1 VIKQAMIISL
11 ILLPATSAFAGD
23 GSPPPT
29 SINVIANTIQNVVPQ
44 LSVPPQISDPNTRLV
59 LPPCVGDVKNDCI
72 VSVEYSVA
80 GGSWSKGEF
89 IESMPLKNLDW
100 KLVNNKEDFNETDQ
114 VVFAKPRPDQN
125 FPAGGKTG
133 LWQLRGAKHLKSDLY
148 AVTIFFAGEVSDRT
162 RPTAPE
168 TKILWKN
175 REFKIQIGTY
185 NRDEIS
191 NGRVCSGVLGGAYFS
206 CEFINVDKFPSNT
219 KFRIKANFLKTK
231 SILEN
236 SPWLIGHL
244 VNTRISTISN
254 NDSSQTLII
263 EGAPTISAMVEAKFE
278 KTPSSYL
285 TYLKAMEIRTKL
297 YTGDMYPFEY
307 SYQNFL
313 DSQGSD
319 NLSPAEPGVVE
330 AWNLIEKLAPFKYLE
345 EEESWFVHT
354 ATVWPSG
361 AQLLDKCNSE
371 KFSSGLLASNAVG
384 TNPRA
389 PSWDPSTKELSYSV
403 ASPHLKA
410 NGSTNFG
417 FYELSIDQRL
427 AQCLW
432 GKDVLQYKASIS
444 VTSLDGEKKISTIG
458 LASRDGFITFR
469 ATGFTYS
476 ANAIQV
482 KLSSSSN
489 GAEIK
494 NDLPDYVFPMEQI
507 SKETPKVALT
517 PNASTS
523 PRVIQKTTITCVK
536 GKLTKK
542 VTAISPKCPVG
553 YKKK

>member
-1 VIKQAMIISL
+1 MIISL

-29 SINVIANTIQNVVPQ
+29 SMNVIANTIQNVVPQ

-489 GAEIK
+489 GVALK

-507 SKETPKVALT
+507 SKEAPKIEVTPNT
-517 PNASTS
+517 PNAV
-523 PRVIQKTTITCVK
+523 RVNQRTTITCIK
-536 GKLTKK
+536 GKVSKK
-542 VTAISPKCPVG
+542 VTAVSPKCPTG
-553 YKKK
+553 YKKKP

>member
-1 VIKQAMIISL
+1 MIKQAIIISL
-11 ILLPATSAFAGD
+11 ILLPTTSAFAGD

-29 SINVIANTIQNVVPQ
+29 SIDVIVSTIQNVVPQ

-80 GGSWSKGEF
+80 GGSWTKGKF
-89 IESMPLKNLDW
+89 IESMPLKNLNW
-100 KLVNNKEDFNETDQ
+100 KLVNNKEDFNETDR
-114 VVFAKPRPDQN
+114 VIFAKPRPDQN

-133 LWQLRGAKHLKSDLY
+133 LWQLQGAKHLMSDLY
-148 AVTIFFAGEVSDRT
+148 AVTVSFAGEVSNRSM
-162 RPTAPE
+162 P
-168 TKILWKN
+168 LWN

-185 NRDEIS
+185 NRDET
-191 NGRVCSGVLGGAYFS
+191 NSGSGCFGYFAGANFS
-206 CEFINVDKFPSNT
+206 CEFINVDKFPPNT
-219 KFRIKANFLKTK
+219 KFRIKTNFLKTK

-254 NDSSQTLII
+254 NDSSQTLVV
-263 EGAPTISAMVEAKFE
+263 EGAPTISAMVVAKFE

-297 YTGDMYPFEY
+297 YTGDLYPFEY

-313 DSQGSD
+313 DSQGGD

-330 AWNLIEKLAPFKYLE
+330 AWNLIEKLAPFKYFK
-345 EEESWFVHT
+345 EEESWLVQT

-361 AQLLDKCNSE
+361 SQLLDKCNSE
-371 KFSSGLLASNAVG
+371 KFSSGLLASNALG

-389 PSWDPSTKELSYSV
+389 PIWDPSTKELSYSV

-432 GKDVLQYKASIS
+432 GKDILQYKASIS

-507 SKETPKVALT
+507 SKETPKVAVT

-523 PRVIQKTTITCVK
+523 PRVIQRTTISCIK
-536 GKLTKK
+536 GKVTKK
-542 VTAISPKCPVG
+542 VTAVSPKCPAG